1 MKKTVLSF
9 ALIFAALFSLV
20 LPVHAQ
26 EPGFTTVKSADGG
39 YVVYYED
46 GSYLTVSP
54 AYRTGTDGE
63 DRGMTTVIVEHKD
76 AAFTNSDGELE
87 WKYTLNGTF
96 SYTYGVSA
104 TCTNAS
110 YSQTIYKG
118 NWTFSNG
125 SATASGATAR
135 GVGHYE
141 KKFLFITIQSADV
154 DITLVCDKY
163 GNVV

>member
-1 MKKTVLSF
+1 MKKQL
-9 ALIFAALFSLV
+9 AALLLIFAALFSLV

-26 EPGFTTVKSADGG
+26 EPGFTTVENADGG
-39 YVVYYED
+39 YVVYYDD

-54 AYRTGTDGE
+54 AYDVTVTGE
-63 DRGMTTVIVEHKD
+63 RGTMSTVSSHKD
-76 AAFTNSDGELE
+76 ATFTNSDDELE
-87 WKYTLNGTF
+87 WKYTLYATF
-96 SYTYGVSA
+96 SYTSGVSA

-125 SATASGATAR
+125 NATASGATAR

-141 KKFLFITIQSADV
+141 EKFLFITIRSVDV